1 MKKIIT
7 RPHLF
12 FLGVIPIVF
21 IFGLLNKGQT
31 IDIEYFGGV
40 LPINIWSVS
49 LFSSVFFLLISFN
62 YLTLFWTDKNPKK
75 LLSILHIVFQT
86 LSFGFFYYYKTTH
99 HGVQNEQINQINDVL
114 IISVLLFVLAT
125 MIHLINFFTALIRK
139 SK

>member
-12 FLGVIPIVF
+12 FLSVIPIVF

-31 IDIEYFGGV
+31 MDIEYFGGV

-75 LLSILHIVFQT
+75 VLSILHIVFQI
-86 LSFGFFYYYKTTH
+86 LSFGFFYYYKTMH

-114 IISVLLFVLAT
+114 IISILLFVLAT